1 MVSDAHTEPQE
12 SGIHVAQFLKEAVGA
27 TRQRAIELDRLPLD
41 DGIVARDVETDVRLT
56 RIPAGILATGTA
68 RATVELTCMRCL
80 EPFNQ
85 ELRVEYADE
94 FRPTIDIH
102 TGVELPLSD
111 DEEFFRIDGAHV
123 VDVREML
130 RQAILLGLPM
140 APHCSEQCTGLLA
153 VVDTDD
159 GETDD
164 RLAVL
169 KQLLDSDASEEPS
182 AAAKRGTPRE

>member
-12 SGIHVAQFLKEAVGA
+12 SGIHVAQFLKETVGA

-41 DGIVARDVETDVRLT
+41 DGLVARDVETDVRLT
-56 RIPAGILATGTA
+56 RIPAGVLATGTA

-80 EPFNQ
+80 EPFNPD
-85 ELRVEYADE
+85 LRVEYADE

-102 TGVELPLSD
+102 TGVELPLAD

-153 VVDTDD
+153 EVDTDEA
-159 GETDD
+159 ETDD

-169 KQLLDSDASEEPS
+169 KLLLENEASVEPS
-182 AAAKRGTPRE
+182 AAAKSGTRHE

>member
-27 TRQRAIELDRLPLD
+27 TRQRAIELDRLALD
-41 DGIVARDVETDVRLT
+41 DGLVALDVTSDVRLT
-56 RIPAGILATGTA
+56 RIPAGVLATGTA

-85 ELRVEYADE
+85 EVLVEYADE

-102 TGVELPLSD
+102 TGVELPLAD

-153 VVDTDD
+153 GVDAEEA
-159 GETDD
+159 ETDD

-169 KQLLDSDASEEPS
+169 KLLLNSEASEEPS
-182 AAAKRGTPRE
+182 TTAKSGKQRK